1 MKKLLIG
8 ILTIFITVNFILL
21 GLSINLKGTIVDT
34 VGIIVK
40 ENVVENI
47 ADYLEENTSVSKD
60 DAKKSINEILES
72 NNTIKKTVNG
82 YFDKIMDIMND
93 KEVTDINIASDIE
106 ILINENE
113 STLKKYGIN
122 ITEEDKKGITSVVS
136 NEEINKKLNESITE
150 FKNSMPSEA
159 KIAIDIFNF
168 VRGTTF
174 KIILVSVI
182 VTFLALIAL
191 LKKSPY
197 KWLVNLGIAS
207 VLSGLSVG
215 VLVPSILKFI
225 TESLSNEATIT
236 ISTTHISNY
245 GYIVLSIGLISI
257 ILHTVISIITKKK
270 VLVAE

>member
-8 ILTIFITVNFILL
+8 ILTIFITVNLILL

-150 FKNSMPSEA
+150 FKNSMPSES

-182 VTFLALIAL
+182 VAFLALIAL

-197 KWLVNLGIAS
+197 KWLVNLGTAS
-207 VLSGLSVG
+207 ILSGLSVG

-245 GYIVLSIGLISI
+245 GYIVLIIGIISI